1 MVMAEYINLSKRAC
15 ENYSVGSSSSRS
27 SVSPEV
33 AIIPGTIILL
43 ECNYL
48 GIKYWKKETWKV
60 HKKKLRDSLKIS
72 NQQSGSWGGVRSAQ
86 GNNIMMQYLEEV
98 NGTMVNGNKAG
109 NIQEHTCTIWRGF
122 YTKGIV
128 PVRWGEGSKELQDQY
143 CSEMESQFP
152 ILCYCDNHWKAHTI
166 MTTIYSQWYH
176 SWDEKM
182 GGIIKVE
189 GLNKDLKDEPAP
201 K

>member
-1 MVMAEYINLSKRAC
+1 MHSMVMAEYINLSKRAC

-72 NQQSGSWGGVRSAQ
+72 NQQSGSWGGVRLAQ

-109 NIQEHTCTIWRGF
+109 NI
-122 YTKGIV
+122 
-128 PVRWGEGSKELQDQY
+128 
-143 CSEMESQFP
+143 
-152 ILCYCDNHWKAHTI
+152 
-166 MTTIYSQWYH
+166 
-176 SWDEKM
+176 
-182 GGIIKVE
+182 
-189 GLNKDLKDEPAP
+189 
-201 K
+201 